1 MDETVYGMGK
11 EETKTR
17 TQEQDSGESRGK
29 AKLVS
34 TSDSGAKVEM
44 QGNLGKSEEEGQKEN
59 EFESGNYQSVKEH
72 NAWGAVHLLECCL
85 LSLHKPW
92 EPLPALNTPVWR
104 CMPALG
110 RLR

>member
-29 AKLVS
+29 AKPVS

-44 QGNLGKSEEEGQKEN
+44 RGNLGKSEEEGQKEN
-59 EFESGNYQSVKEH
+59 EFERVVTTKVSRNIMHGVQFICWS
-72 NAWGAVHLLECCL
+72 AACL
-85 LSLHKPW
+85 ACISPGSLSQH
-92 EPLPALNTPVWR
+92 
-104 CMPALG
+104 
-110 RLR
+110 